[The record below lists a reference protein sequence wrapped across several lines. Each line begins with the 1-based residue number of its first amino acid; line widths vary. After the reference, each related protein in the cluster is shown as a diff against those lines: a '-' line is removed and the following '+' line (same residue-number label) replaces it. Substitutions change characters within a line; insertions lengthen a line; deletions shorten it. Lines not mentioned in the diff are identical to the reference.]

1 MLLFP
6 SQNLRLIPLNIV
18 RRHNSI
24 ITAVFG
30 QASASLRTAVTLAS
44 ERSMTGLT
52 PDGFYCLLD
61 RLSPVSKRINAI
73 RSNPNDPLVCRAL
86 LAWDDSLTNS
96 VCNRMLRQ

>member
-1 MLLFP
+1 MLLSIASP
-6 SQNLRLIPLNIV
+6 SHFDCHILASKPEYASDPILIL
-18 RRHNSI
+18 RHNSI

-61 RLSPVSKRINAI
+61 RLSPVSKRMNAI
-73 RSNPNDPLVCRAL
+73 RSNPNDPLVCRA
-86 LAWDDSLTNS
+86 S
-96 VCNRMLRQ
+96 